1 MCINC
6 TDDSSTVV
14 GAPPK
19 FLCSAACPLAG
30 ANLSALREGCVAYS
44 SLCTALHRHSG
55 FSSFKAGQ
63 LEALLSALL
72 SALYGKDTYIRMA
85 TGGGKSLCMY
95 LAPLASSTSA
105 VGVVISPL
113 VGLMDEQVTSKF
125 SI

>member
-1 MCINC
+1 M
-6 TDDSSTVV
+6 TAVV

-30 ANLSALREGCVAYS
+30 ANLSAPREGCVAYS
-44 SLCTALHRHSG
+44 SLCTALHRHFG

-63 LEALLSALL
+63 LEAL
-72 SALYGKDTYIRMA
+72 KDTYIRMA

-95 LAPLASSTSA
+95 LAPLASSMSA

>member
-1 MCINC
+1 M
-6 TDDSSTVV
+6 TAVV

-30 ANLSALREGCVAYS
+30 ANLSAPREGCVAYS
-44 SLCTALHRHSG
+44 SLCTALHRHFG

-63 LEALLSALL
+63 LEALLPALH
-72 SALYGKDTYIRMA
+72 GKDTYIRMA

-113 VGLMDEQVTSKF
+113 VGLVDEQVTSKF